1 MKLVEINDMTYKNA
15 ISEGNCFVLFY
26 ADWCV
31 FCNRFKP
38 IFEKASET
46 DYATARYYQINVDM
60 CPQAADEFDVLS
72 LPTVIVFDNGREV
85 ERITGAVSIEK
96 LHSVSRRYDKD

>member
-1 MKLVEINDMTYKNA
+1 MKLIEINDMTYKNA

-31 FCNRFKP
+31 FCSRFKP

-46 DYATARYYQINVDM
+46 DYADARYYKLNVDL
-60 CPQAADEFDVLS
+60 CPQAADEFDVAS
-72 LPTVIVFDNGREV
+72 LPTVIVFDNGKPV
-85 ERITGAVSIEK
+85 ERIAGAVSVEK
-96 LHSVSRRYDKD
+96 LHSVSRRYNKD